1 MKQFSVKGKFEIKF
15 HGVVEAENAV
25 EAEEKVARTYR
36 RVLND
41 KRLYVVNRPYDV
53 EVKEIADENSDVL

>member
-1 MKQFSVKGKFEIKF
+1 MKQFSVKGRFEVEF
-15 HGVVEAENAV
+15 SGVVDANDRV

-41 KRLYVVNRPYDV
+41 TVNVPGRPYGV
-53 EVKEIADENSDVL
+53 KVKEISNGQD

>member
-1 MKQFSVKGKFEIKF
+1 MKQFSVKGRFE
-15 HGVVEAENAV
+15 VEFSGIVDANDRV

-41 KRLYVVNRPYDV
+41 TVNVPGRPYGV
-53 EVKEIADENSDVL
+53 KVKEISNGQD